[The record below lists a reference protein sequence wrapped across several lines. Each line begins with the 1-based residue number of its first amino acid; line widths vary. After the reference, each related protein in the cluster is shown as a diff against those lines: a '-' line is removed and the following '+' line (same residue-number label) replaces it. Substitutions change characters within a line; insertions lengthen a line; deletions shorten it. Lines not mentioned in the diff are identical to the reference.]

1 MSLIEKI
8 DAEIERVSRIPI
20 FNDCT
25 DTDEIFDEG
34 KKSGWY
40 EEAVRIKEIILSEQ
54 KEPITIGDKIRES
67 NESLARCI
75 EALVAIALGD
85 SSFIDVERR
94 IEWLNQPQEGE

>member
-54 KEPITIGDKIRES
+54 KEPCHGCKHKGKTIDQYPCNMCPRIYTDKFTPI
-67 NESLARCI
+67 
-75 EALVAIALGD
+75 
-85 SSFIDVERR
+85 
-94 IEWLNQPQEGE
+94 NQPQEGE

>member
-54 KEPITIGDKIRES
+54 KEPCELCNWFKGMKAPIPEIES
-67 NESLARCI
+67 E
-75 EALVAIALGD
+75 LGEEIIYK
-85 SSFIDVERR
+85 SKEINCCPNCGRQ
-94 IEWLNQPQEGE
+94 LNQPYTE